1 MKRLDDK
8 EKNDAWVQ
16 WAKAHGW
23 GPLLSAVLD
32 AFEPLG
38 PLGAQLLWTA
48 QPALRL
54 FGADASV
61 TALAQALEAPEG
73 IDALRAQLEQD

>member
-1 MKRLDDK
+1 M
-8 EKNDAWVQ
+8 EPVNDVAWVR

-23 GPLLSAVLD
+23 GPLLSVALD

-54 FGADASV
+54 FGADTSV
-61 TALAQALEAPEG
+61 TALAQALEDPDG
-73 IDALRAQLEQD
+73 IAALRAQFDEE